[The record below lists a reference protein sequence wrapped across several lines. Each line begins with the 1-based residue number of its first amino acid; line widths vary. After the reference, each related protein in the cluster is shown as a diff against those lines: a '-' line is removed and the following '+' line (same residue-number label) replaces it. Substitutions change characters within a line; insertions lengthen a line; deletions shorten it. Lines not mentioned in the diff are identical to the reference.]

1 MDNFDLKKYL
11 AENKLLKEASTGM
24 GGEYGKGD
32 DSDSKAAYAKERAY
46 DARQKLPVSSRGELE
61 AGDVVEYDGKKWMIM
76 FIYPDGDLDLKM
88 QKPYRDEFPNL
99 KIGDPRIYAEKVS
112 RSEVK

>member
-11 AENKLLKEASTGM
+11 AENKLLKENM
-24 GGEYGKGD
+24 
-32 DSDSKAAYAKERAY
+32 
-46 DARQKLPVSSRGELE
+46 E
-61 AGDVVEYDGKKWMIM
+61 AGDIVEYDGKKWMIM

>member
-11 AENKLLKEASTGM
+11 AENKLLKENM
-24 GGEYGKGD
+24 
-32 DSDSKAAYAKERAY
+32 
-46 DARQKLPVSSRGELE
+46 E

-88 QKPYRDEFPNL
+88 QKSYRDEFPNL